1 MSQSNYA
8 FRYRANV
15 MLRDKL
21 QKVLQDEDMLRQ
33 AYPHFLNETNL
44 FRFIEMGMKIS
55 DAMLQELKVKII
67 RKLHHIQFELMI
79 DEMRS
84 I

>member
-1 MSQSNYA
+1 MSQSTNE
-8 FRYRANV
+8 FRYQANL

-55 DAMLQELKVKII
+55 DAMLHELKVKII
-67 RKLHHIQFELMI
+67 KKLHHIEFELMVY
-79 DEMRS
+79 EMR
-84 I
+84 